1 MKPKSVIILI
11 AIFAII
17 IIACIVFKLSY
28 IASNPDI
35 PDWVKFLILT
45 GR

>member
-1 MKPKSVIILI
+1 MKPKTIIAIMIISVIIV
-11 AIFAII
+11 
-17 IIACIVFKLSY
+17 IACIIFKLSY

-45 GR
+45 R